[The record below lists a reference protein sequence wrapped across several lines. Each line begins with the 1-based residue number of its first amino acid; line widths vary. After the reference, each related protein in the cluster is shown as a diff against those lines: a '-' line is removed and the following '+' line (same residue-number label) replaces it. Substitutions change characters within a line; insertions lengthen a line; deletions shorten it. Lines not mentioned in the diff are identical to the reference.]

1 MSPHSRPLALSFPLH
16 GSRLIEASAG
26 TGKTYTISALYLRL
40 ILGHGGEAGFA
51 TALLPPQIL
60 VVTFTDA
67 ATRELRDRIRLR
79 LVEAARVFAGE
90 TDGDPLLHALRN
102 DFDVDRWP
110 ACAQQLSI
118 AAQWMDEAAVSTIH
132 GWCQR
137 MLREHA
143 FDSGS
148 LFKQELNTDPAE
160 QLQAVIRDYWRQ
172 HSYPLAG
179 DELDWVR
186 RHWGDPDRLGKLLQ
200 GPLKDRQA
208 TETGEAPLQQLLQ
221 GLIKAREQALATIK
235 QPWHAWIEPLS
246 SFYAEAAAAGH
257 FNGTKLG
264 ARTFEPRLARLREW
278 LAQPQDALEVDA
290 DYFKRFT
297 HEGLQDGCKKGVS
310 LDLPPAVAAALDDM
324 ASLPQRLAALP
335 GIDEAALRHAA
346 AWVRRRFAQE
356 QRQRAEMGFE
366 DMLTQLDEALHGPR
380 GEHLAE
386 VIRQQFPVA
395 MVDEFQDTDP
405 VQYRIFD
412 RIYHVAAQTTDRG
425 LFMIGDPKQAIYAFR
440 GADIHTYL
448 QARRATAGR
457 HYELDTNFRSTP
469 AMVAAVNQLF
479 ERAEQRPQGRGAFLF
494 RRPQDNPLPFL
505 PVQARGRPEVWTI
518 DSRPAPALTLWH
530 LDSERPL
537 SGEAYRQ
544 TMAEAAASELVRL
557 LNQGQ
562 HGEAGFAGP
571 EGWRSLQAQD
581 IAVLVRDGSE
591 ARAIREAM
599 ARRGIRSVYLS
610 DKDSVFASQEARDV
624 LLWLKACA
632 EPGQDRLLR
641 AALASRSLALPL
653 EELERL
659 NLDELHWE
667 SRVDQFRDYHDCWQK
682 QGVLPMLRRLIHAF
696 RLPARLM
703 QEAQGER
710 RLTNLLHLAELLQ
723 QAAAEHEGEQALIR
737 HFSECL
743 ADQAKPADEQVIRL
757 ESDEALLRVV
767 TIHKSKGLEYPLVFL
782 PFVASFRAV
791 KPEGPLLLAG
801 EVPRWIW
808 QPAEA
813 DYARAE
819 DDRLAE
825 DLRLLYVALTRARHG
840 CWLGLA
846 DRGSGKNSQLHRS
859 AIGYLL
865 AGGHPLAEGQRLLEW
880 LQPLAVAD
888 QTVIEPLPEAEETRF
903 RPATEAPFQPIW
915 REPARAAAEAWW
927 IASYSALRLDEG
939 AWTEDEVAT
948 DAGDRVPDTAAM
960 QNALDDE
967 PLHPAEPAMA
977 SVTPGG
983 IGMHRFPR
991 GAASGTFLHGLLE
1004 LAAESGFKAEAG
1016 LWRDAIARRCELRGL
1031 TEWIDT
1037 LTAWLEQLCRQ
1048 PLPLA
1053 AGDQRALADVST
1065 YQSELEFW
1073 IQTTHVDVREL
1084 DRLVCRHELPGL
1096 PRPALLSTQ
1105 LNGMFKG
1112 FVDLCF
1118 EADGRYYL
1126 IDYKSNWLGED
1137 ETAYDQAAMQAAIAE
1152 HRYDLQYVLYTLALH
1167 RQLQL
1172 RLPDYDYDR
1181 HVGGAIYMF
1190 VRAPAAGLFQAR
1202 PDRDLIEAL
1211 DRLFRHLPATNED
1224 AA

>member
-1 MSPHSRPLALSFPLH
+1 MSLSPRPLALRFPLH

-51 TALLPPQIL
+51 GTLLPPQIL

-79 LVEAARVFAGE
+79 LVEAAQVFAG
-90 TDGDPLLHALRN
+90 DAVGDPLLQALRD

-110 ACAQQLSI
+110 ACAQQLTI

-132 GWCQR
+132 SWCQR

-148 LFKQELNTDPAE
+148 LFKQELNTDPSE
-160 QLQAVIRDYWRQ
+160 QWQAVIRDYWRQ
-172 HSYPLAG
+172 HCYPLSG
-179 DELDWVR
+179 PELDWVR
-186 RHWGDPDRLGKLLQ
+186 QHWAEPVRLGRLLQ
-200 GPLKDRQA
+200 GPLQDRHA
-208 TETGEAPLQQLLQ
+208 SDTAGGPLQALLQ
-221 GLIKAREQALATIK
+221 RLLAEREQALLAIK

-246 SFYAEAAAAGH
+246 RFYAEASAAGQL
-257 FNGTKLG
+257 NGNKLG

-278 LAQPQDALEVDA
+278 LEQPRDPLDVEA

-297 HEGLQDGCKKGVS
+297 HEGLEDACKKGVR
-310 LDLPPAVAAALDDM
+310 LELPPAVAAALDDM

-335 GIDEAALRHAA
+335 GVDEPALRHAA

-386 VIRQQFPVA
+386 VIRRQFPVA

-412 RIYHVAAQTTDRG
+412 RIYQVAAQATDRG

-457 HYELDTNFRSTP
+457 HYELDTNFRSTG

-479 ERAEQRPQGRGAFLF
+479 DLAEQRPQGRGAFLF
-494 RRPQDNPLPFL
+494 RTPEDNPLPFL
-505 PVQARGRPEVWTI
+505 PVQARGRREVWTVEAA
-518 DSRPAPALTLWH
+518 SAPALTLWH

-537 SGEAYRQ
+537 SGQAYRHA
-544 TMAEAAASELVRL
+544 MADAAASEMVRL
-557 LNQGQ
+557 LNLGQ
-562 HGEAGFAGP
+562 RGQAGFAAADGLRP
-571 EGWRSLQAQD
+571 LQASD
-581 IAVLVRDGSE
+581 IAVLVRDGGE
-591 ARAIREAM
+591 ARVIREAM
-599 ARRGIRSVYLS
+599 ARRGLRSVYLS
-610 DKDSVFASQEARDV
+610 DKDSVFASQEARDM

-653 EELERL
+653 TDLERL

-667 SRVDQFRDYHDCWQK
+667 ARVDEFRGYHECWQR

-703 QEAQGER
+703 RESQGER

-723 QAAAEHEGEQALIR
+723 QAAAEHDGEQALIR

-743 ADQAKPADEQVIRL
+743 AEQGNPADEQVIRL

-791 KPEGPLLLAG
+791 KPEGPLLLRDG
-801 EVPRWIW
+801 TPRWLW

-819 DDRLAE
+819 DARLAE
-825 DLRLLYVALTRARHG
+825 DLRLLYVALTRARHA

-846 DRGSGKNSQLHRS
+846 DRGSGSHSQLHQS

-865 AGGHPLAEGQRLLEW
+865 GGGRPLAEGQALREW
-880 LQPLAVAD
+880 LQPLAVAG
-888 QTVIEPLPEAEETRF
+888 QTVVEALPP
-903 RPATEAPFQPIW
+903 PADTHFQAVADAPFQPVW
-915 REPARAAAEAWW
+915 REPIRAAAETWW
-927 IASYSALRLDEG
+927 IASYSALQLDEA
-939 AWTEDEVAT
+939 AWSDEDSGRAEI
-948 DAGDRVPDTAAM
+948 DGWVPDTAAM
-960 QNALDDE
+960 QNAMDDE
-967 PLHPAEPAMA
+967 PLHPNPPAA
-977 SVTPGG
+977 SGG
-983 IGMHRFPR
+983 RQSAQDMHRFPR
-991 GAASGTFLHGLLE
+991 GAASGTFLHSLLE
-1004 LAAESGFKAEAG
+1004 LAAETGFRDEAG
-1016 LWRDAIARRCELRGL
+1016 LWRDAIARRCQLRGL

-1037 LTAWLEQLCRQ
+1037 LLGWLQQLCRQ

-1053 AGDQRALADVST
+1053 EGHTRPLAEVPV

-1073 IQTTHVDVREL
+1073 IQASHVDVRQL

-1096 PRPALLSTQ
+1096 ARPALQNAQ

-1137 ETAYDQAAMQAAIAE
+1137 DAAYTQAAMRHAMAE

-1181 HVGGAIYMF
+1181 HIGGAVYMF
-1190 VRAPAAGLFQAR
+1190 IRAPASGLFRAR
-1202 PDRDLIEAL
+1202 PSRPLIEAL
-1211 DRLFRHLPATNED
+1211 DRLFRQQPAAED

>member
-1 MSPHSRPLALSFPLH
+1 MNASSRPLALSFPLH

-40 ILGHGGEAGFA
+40 ILDHGGEAAFGSR
-51 TALLPPQIL
+51 LLPPQIL

-67 ATRELRDRIRLR
+67 ATRELRDRIRQR
-79 LVEAARVFAGE
+79 LVEAARVFSGE
-90 TDGDPLLHALRN
+90 IEGDALLQALRE
-102 DFDVDRWP
+102 DIAPDQWP
-110 ACAQQLSI
+110 TCAQRLGV

-148 LFKQELNTDPAE
+148 LFKQELNTDTAE
-160 QLQAVIRDYWRQ
+160 QLQAVIRDYWRRY
-172 HSYPLAG
+172 SYPLAG
-179 DELDWVR
+179 AELEWVR
-186 RHWGDPDRLGKLLQ
+186 RYWGDPVRLGKLLQ
-200 GPLKDRQA
+200 GPLKDRCSPSSD
-208 TETGEAPLQQLLQ
+208 EASLASLLQ
-221 GLIKAREQALATIK
+221 RLLAERQRGLDTIK
-235 QPWHAWIEPLS
+235 QPWQDWIEPLGR
-246 SFYAEAAAAGH
+246 FYAEASAAGH
-257 FNGTKLG
+257 LNGTKLG
-264 ARTFEPRLARLREW
+264 AKTFEPRLARLREW
-278 LAQPQDALEVDA
+278 LDQPQDALDVES

-297 HEGLQDGCKKGVS
+297 HEGLLDACKKGVS
-310 LDLPPAVAAALDDM
+310 LELPPPVVAALDDM
-324 ASLPQRLAALP
+324 ASLPARLAALP
-335 GIDEAALRHAA
+335 SAEEPALRHAA
-346 AWVRRRFAQE
+346 TWVRRRFALE

-366 DMLTQLDEALHGPR
+366 DMLTQLDQALHGPR

-412 RIYHVAAQTTDRG
+412 RIYQVAAQARDRG

-440 GADIHTYL
+440 GADIRTYL
-448 QARRATAGR
+448 RAREATAGH

-469 AMVAAVNQLF
+469 AMVASVNRLF
-479 ERAEQRPQGRGAFLF
+479 EHAEQRKAGRGAFLF
-494 RRPQDNPLPFL
+494 RQDGDNPLPFL
-505 PVQARGRPEVWTI
+505 PVQAHGRREVWTVE
-518 DSRPAPALTLWH
+518 SQAAPALTLWQ
-530 LDSERPL
+530 LDSEKPL

-557 LNQGQ
+557 LNLGQ
-562 HGEAGFAGP
+562 RGEAGFAGP
-571 EGWRSLQAQD
+571 EGMRPLQAQD

-610 DKDSVFASQEARDV
+610 DKDSVFASQEARDM

-653 EELERL
+653 QELERL
-659 NLDELHWE
+659 NLDEACWE
-667 SRVDQFRDYHDCWQK
+667 ERVEEFRHYHDCWQR

-696 RLPARLM
+696 RLPARLVR
-703 QEAQGER
+703 EAQGER

-723 QAAAEHEGEQALIR
+723 QAAGEHDGEQALIR

-743 ADQAKPADEQVIRL
+743 ADDGSPAEDQVIRL

-791 KPEGPLLLAG
+791 KPEGSLLLAG
-801 EVPRWIW
+801 EQPQWIF
-808 QPAEA
+808 QPDAA

-825 DLRLLYVALTRARHG
+825 DLRLLYVALTRARHA

-846 DRGSGKNSQLHRS
+846 DRGSGRHSQLHQS

-865 AGGHPLAEGQRLLEW
+865 GGGVPLAEGQRLDDW
-880 LQPLAVAD
+880 LQPLAAPG
-888 QTVIEPLPEAEETRF
+888 QAVIQALPEPTEQPY
-903 RPATEAPFQPIW
+903 RPVVQADFTPVW

-939 AWTEDEVAT
+939 DWNEAAPLAEST
-948 DAGDRVPDTAAM
+948 DRVPDTAAM

-967 PLHPAEPAMA
+967 PLHPVRPAIEA
-977 SVTPGG
+977 GPRLAT
-983 IGMHRFPR
+983 GMHRFPR
-991 GAASGTFLHGLLE
+991 GAAYGTFLHDLLE
-1004 LAAESGFKAEAG
+1004 LAAESGFRDEAG
-1016 LWRDAIARRCELRGL
+1016 SWRDAIARRCQLRGL

-1037 LTAWLEQLCRQ
+1037 LTLWLQQLCGQ

-1053 AGDQRALADVST
+1053 EDRHLALTDIAV

-1073 IQTTHVDVREL
+1073 FQASHVEVGEL
-1084 DRLVCRHELPGL
+1084 DRLVRLQELPGL
-1096 PRPALLSTQ
+1096 ARPTLQNAQ
-1105 LNGMFKG
+1105 LHGMFKG

-1137 ETAYDQAAMQAAIAE
+1137 ASAYSQTAMQAAIAE

-1167 RQLQL
+1167 RQLRL

-1181 HVGGAIYMF
+1181 HIGGAIYLF
-1190 VRAPAAGLFQAR
+1190 VRAPAEGQFRAR
-1202 PDRDLIEAL
+1202 PSRELIEAL
-1211 DRLFRHLPATNED
+1211 DRLFRRAPATTEV